1 MTGQVFHR
9 DIDHSADLADLDSL
23 ELLEI
28 EVDQGMEMALQEME
42 SLSKQLG
49 DVNGETLV
57 ELCRENIINTVVGQF
72 GLASLM
78 VDARDGGS
86 VTTTH
91 NFEKGITAS
100 QEDAEKYQRLADS
113 RSFSAEEWE
122 GVTNSV
128 C

>member
-1 MTGQVFHR
+1 MSFEPPSPWQRRHQPEVANRTMTGQVFHR

-57 ELCRENIINTVVGQF
+57 ELCRENIINTVVGQL
-72 GLASLM
+72 GLNIQ
-78 VDARDGGS
+78 VQRDCES
-86 VTTTH
+86 
-91 NFEKGITAS
+91 
-100 QEDAEKYQRLADS
+100 Y
-113 RSFSAEEWE
+113 
-122 GVTNSV
+122 
-128 C
+128 